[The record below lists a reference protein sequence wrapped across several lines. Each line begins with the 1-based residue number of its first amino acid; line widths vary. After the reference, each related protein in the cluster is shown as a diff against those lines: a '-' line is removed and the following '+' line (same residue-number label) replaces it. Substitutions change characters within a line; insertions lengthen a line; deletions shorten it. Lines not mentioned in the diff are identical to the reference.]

1 MPRLLPHPIHSL
13 AGLLLAT
20 ATVAPRLHATEAVR
34 VVRLMAVGD
43 SITAGADHFSNY
55 RYPLWEKLFAAGYR
69 VEFEG
74 TQHSESSVGPLA
86 HEGYGGKNTEF
97 LAKTV
102 PDHFRAH
109 PADIVLL
116 HSGHNHSEE
125 EHPVPGIIAA
135 TKQIISD
142 FRAVI
147 PHVTILLA
155 QVIPSGKLPKY
166 SYIPELNNA
175 LARLAAHL
183 DRSDQRVM
191 LVDQATGFDWVADTV
206 ADKVHPN
213 ARGAGKMAQRWFE
226 ALTKILP
233 PPGNGITPPRSITS
247 G

>member
-1 MPRLLPHPIHSL
+1 MPRLHPHSIHSL
-13 AGLLLAT
+13 ASLLLVAVT
-20 ATVAPRLHATEAVR
+20 FAPRLHATEAVR

-43 SITAGADHFSNY
+43 SITAGADYFSNY
-55 RYPLWEKLFAAGYR
+55 RHPLWEKLSAAGYN
-69 VEFEG
+69 VEFTG
-74 TQHSESSVGPLA
+74 TQHSKSSAGPLA

-97 LAKTV
+97 LVKTV

-116 HSGHNHSEE
+116 HSGHNHSQE

-135 TKQIISD
+135 TEHLISD
-142 FRAVI
+142 FRAAN
-147 PHVTILLA
+147 PRVTVLLA

-175 LARLAAHL
+175 LARLAARL
-183 DRSDQRVM
+183 DRSDQRVV
-191 LVDQATGFDWVADTV
+191 LVDQATGFDWAADTV

-213 ARGAGKMAQRWFE
+213 ARGAEKMAQRWFE
-226 ALTKILP
+226 ALTKILS
-233 PPGNGITPPRSITS
+233 PPGQARSSRRSTTP